1 MTNIFNLNIEYYMI
15 RRSDKEMKSDINVS
29 TLKNKIYFLWLKIK
43 QLHFYVKLFSFVTWI
58 RYFKNCYLCLGI

>member
-43 QLHFYVKLFSFVTWI
+43 
-58 RYFKNCYLCLGI
+58 